1 MFTFKI
7 ERNPNGTYAVIA
19 IDTDRNTEQVAN
31 YGLTRRDALDY
42 SDRENAREDAF
53 QRGENATFGYPN
65 NEQLII
71 DQGMIPR
78 DYL

>member
-31 YGLTRRDALDY
+31 DGLTRRDALEY
-42 SDRENAREDAF
+42 VDRENAREDAF
-53 QRGENATFGYPN
+53 QRGETATVGYPN